1 MSSSRKQ
8 NLFRSHRNGFAV
20 VTKVL
25 TLSFTFHVE
34 TTSGRTHLFA
44 KQNASDNTQAN
55 HIASE
60 PDGNDNWLSIPTP
73 VEKTLQLVLNLHKF
87 EVIFNQYSSLHTQQA
102 EFTRIYQR
110 FF

>member
-1 MSSSRKQ
+1 MSSRKEK
-8 NLFRSHRNGFAV
+8 LFRSYRNGFAV

-34 TTSGRTHLFA
+34 TKSGRTHLFA
-44 KQNASDNTQAN
+44 TQNASDDNQTN

-73 VEKTLQLVLNLHKF
+73 VEKTLQLVLNLHKI
-87 EVIFNQYSSLHTQQA
+87 EVIFNQYLSLHTQKA
-102 EFTRIYQR
+102 EFTRI
-110 FF
+110 